1 MKDGES
7 EYRQTLEPHLYYVY
21 IPYRKQSHLPTFDTG
36 LNDFNFGQMFS
47 ENRYSGYDR
56 INDANQLT
64 LALTSRLLGKSDG
77 VEYFKAMIGQRYYFQ
92 PQKVTLVNNEKAG
105 KDFSHIVASMTG
117 LVYNKTYADTS
128 IEYNHKDRSTE
139 RFSFGVRYQPDY
151 GKVLSMSYR
160 YIKNAENLNSYY
172 VLNPSTN
179 NTGRT
184 EQIDISGQWNL
195 GDLFNSK
202 SASAKRW
209 YGVFRYNYSLK
220 DKRLIEGIAGIEYNA
235 DCWAARLVAQKL
247 RTHNNTAANTS
258 VFFQLELNDF
268 ASIGSNPM
276 SILRRSVP
284 GYGKTNELVGSY

>member
-1 MKDGES
+1 M
-7 EYRQTLEPHLYYVY
+7 
-21 IPYRKQSHLPTFDTG
+21 
-36 LNDFNFGQMFS
+36 
-47 ENRYSGYDR
+47 
-56 INDANQLT
+56 
-64 LALTSRLLGKSDG
+64 
-77 VEYFKAMIGQRYYFQ
+77 
-92 PQKVTLVNNEKAG
+92 
-105 KDFSHIVASMTG
+105 
-117 LVYNKTYADTS
+117 
-128 IEYNHKDRSTE
+128 
-139 RFSFGVRYQPDY
+139 
-151 GKVLSMSYR
+151 
-160 YIKNAENLNSYY
+160 NSYY

-276 SILRRSVP
+276 SILRRSVH